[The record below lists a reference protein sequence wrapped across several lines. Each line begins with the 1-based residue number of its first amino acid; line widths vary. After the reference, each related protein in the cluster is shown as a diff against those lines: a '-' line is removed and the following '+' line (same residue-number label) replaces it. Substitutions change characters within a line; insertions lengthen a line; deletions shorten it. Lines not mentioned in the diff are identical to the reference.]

1 MELPPSIPPSVPLP
15 IPPPIPVS
23 DTTTGFTVAYWRRVV
38 CFTLLVGYP
47 LMLSVVSQTLED
59 SGFKAAKGAKL
70 LPEDLAGLLVAAGEN
85 LLVFGIWFLVAAFI
99 GRLRPTQ
106 LQAFPPPRPSSILW
120 GLGWSVALRMVIAV
134 MALIGIVIWMLSHG
148 IQDLDPEFIRNI
160 RPKVENLVAPE
171 SLRSPWYLF
180 TNLTVI
186 SFVLAG
192 FREELWR
199 AGMIASGLALLPG
212 TWRGRKGQILLV
224 IASSV
229 VFGLAH
235 LPQGWGG
242 VALTGILGLGFGS
255 ILIFQRSLWIAVLAH
270 GDFNAT
276 TFLVLWALDHFGKWA
291 KVLNG

>member
-1 MELPPSIPPSVPLP
+1 
-15 IPPPIPVS
+15 
-23 DTTTGFTVAYWRRVV
+23 
-38 CFTLLVGYP
+38 
-47 LMLSVVSQTLED
+47 MLSVVSQTLEET
-59 SGFKAAKGAKL
+59 GLKAAKGAKL
-70 LPEDLAGLLVAAGEN
+70 LPEDLAGLLAAAGEN
-85 LLVFGIWFLVAAFI
+85 LLVFGIWFLVAALI
-99 GRLRPTQ
+99 GRLRPLQ
-106 LQAFPPPRPSSILW
+106 LQALPPPRPSSILW
-120 GLGWSVALRMVIAV
+120 GLGWSVALRMIIAA
-134 MALIGIVIWMLSHG
+134 MALVGIVIWMFSHG

-199 AGMIASGLALLPG
+199 AGMIAAGLALLP
-212 TWRGRKGQILLV
+212 TAWKGRQGQILLV

-242 VALTGILGLGFGS
+242 VALTGILGLGLGS

-270 GDFNAT
+270 GFFDAT

-291 KVLNG
+291 EVLNG